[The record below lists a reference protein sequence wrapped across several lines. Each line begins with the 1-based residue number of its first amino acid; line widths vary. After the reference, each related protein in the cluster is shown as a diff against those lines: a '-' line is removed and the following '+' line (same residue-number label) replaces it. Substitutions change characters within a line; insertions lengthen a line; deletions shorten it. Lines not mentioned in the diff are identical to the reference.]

1 MSLSLAD
8 AEVDVVEPPRSAAKG
23 PRHARVSHR
32 GGSTTADRAS
42 GERMPLWKS
51 SLVALGGL
59 VLVAGIAFGVLT
71 GVGAILHAVNPAKHF
86 DTFYVLHN
94 EIVVGTLI
102 ALSLLWLLPPHP
114 WAKRLIGAAEREPA
128 TAGRADGGGSYGADD
143 QLDGTGLGTVPRPTE
158 ERWW

>member
-1 MSLSLAD
+1 MSLSVAD
-8 AEVDVVEPPRSAAKG
+8 PEADVVATPRSAAKG

-42 GERMPLWKS
+42 GERMGIGRSTLI
-51 SLVALGGL
+51 ALGSL
-59 VLVAGIAFGVLT
+59 ALVAGIAFGVLT

-114 WAKRLIGAAEREPA
+114 WAKRLVEKTGRKPA
-128 TAGRADGGGSYGADD
+128 TAGRAGGGGSYGADD
-143 QLDGTGLGTVPRPTE
+143 QLDGSGLGTVPRPAE